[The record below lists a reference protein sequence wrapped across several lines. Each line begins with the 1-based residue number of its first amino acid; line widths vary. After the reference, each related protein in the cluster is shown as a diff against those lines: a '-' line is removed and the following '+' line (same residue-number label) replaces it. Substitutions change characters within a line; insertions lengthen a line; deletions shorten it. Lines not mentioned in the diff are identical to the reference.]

1 MSQGKLGMIGGPRI
15 SPNLG
20 GPVID
25 ALEDQLVR
33 ECDSQEVDLGGCNL
47 ERSPA
52 SAGNTHQTSYESNGS
67 DKNSSQKKIA
77 LNIPQDDPEKEEVNK
92 SQNMRPPRKN
102 PIHLANSNAFSPS
115 LIVELPK
122 DDNKRH
128 TKKQTTFDS
137 KKISRDSKEALE
149 NIIQVSKE

>member
-20 GPVID
+20 GPIID

-33 ECDSQEVDLGGCNL
+33 ECESQEVDLGGCNL

-52 SAGNTHQTSYESNGS
+52 SAGNAHQTSYESSGS
-67 DKNSSQKKIA
+67 DKNSLQKKIA
-77 LNIPQDDPEKEEVNK
+77 PQDNNQSKEEANNG
-92 SQNMRPPRKN
+92 QNVRPPPHSRKN
-102 PIHLANSNAFSPS
+102 PIHLANANAFSPS

-122 DDNKRH
+122 DDHKRH
-128 TKKQTTFDS
+128 TKKQTTFD
-137 KKISRDSKEALE
+137 
-149 NIIQVSKE
+149 